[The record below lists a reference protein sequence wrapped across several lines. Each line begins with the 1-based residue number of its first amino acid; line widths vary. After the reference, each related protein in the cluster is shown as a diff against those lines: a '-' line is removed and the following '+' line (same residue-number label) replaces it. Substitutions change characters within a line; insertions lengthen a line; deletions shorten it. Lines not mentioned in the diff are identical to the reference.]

1 MFVIKWRLYD
11 ALYTFGVFFL
21 EKARQIV
28 PLIFNIYRH
37 TIIFPFFFSLSPV
50 FFSNE
55 HVRESWTVYKVNLIT
70 RLVNEY
76 KLIRQ

>member
-11 ALYTFGVFFL
+11 ALYTLGFFL
-21 EKARQIV
+21 QRARQLV
-28 PLIFNIYRH
+28 PLIFNIYRR
-37 TIIFPFFFSLSPV
+37 TIIFRFFFSLSLV

-55 HVRESWTVYKVNLIT
+55 QARDSWTVYKVNLIT

-76 KLIRQ
+76 KLIRL

>member
-1 MFVIKWRLYD
+1 MTLYIRSE
-11 ALYTFGVFFL
+11 FFFL

-37 TIIFPFFFSLSPV
+37 TIIFPSVFSLSLV

-55 HVRESWTVYKVNLIT
+55 HARESWTVYKVNLIT